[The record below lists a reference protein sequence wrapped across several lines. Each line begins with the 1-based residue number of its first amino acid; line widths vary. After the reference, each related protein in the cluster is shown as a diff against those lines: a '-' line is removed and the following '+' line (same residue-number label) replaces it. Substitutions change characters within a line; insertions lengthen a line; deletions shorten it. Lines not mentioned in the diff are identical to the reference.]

1 MASFA
6 SLAGGVGSLLDVLR
20 EVDVRPIR
28 ATAETP
34 FTIVFVS
41 RDEPMAKHLSALMY
55 RGAREHDVPRVRT
68 CIAIP
73 FADRESVFSTASYSA
88 SRADLVVIVTDEQS
102 ENEAELALVRQLD
115 RAKIPAVVAFLE
127 RTDGLQVP
135 LRANWLPAEPITIHL
150 ADETLDE
157 ADAVRQ
163 LVKAIRKLK
172 AIDEIALARHLP
184 AFREAVS
191 RGLIDDVAFANAVYS
206 AGTGVLETNPIATIP
221 LNAADILVLTK
232 NQAIMAYKLALVM
245 GMTAEF
251 RDVMPQLATV
261 VGGGFIFRQVARGL
275 IGLVPGLGIIPK
287 VAVAFAG
294 TYATGEVVYRWCATG
309 DRVTGDTLKVIY
321 DRALDRGKQIAADV
335 TKRVL
340 KPRERRAKITNPRR
354 IDKAERDAKRDA
366 SRDASRDAKQQ
377 NPEP

>member
-1 MASFA
+1 MPAKFSIA

-28 ATAETP
+28 VTSETP
-34 FTIVFVS
+34 FTLVFVS
-41 RDEPMAKHLSALMY
+41 RDEPMAQHLAALMY
-55 RGAREHDVPRVRT
+55 RGVREHETPRVRT
-68 CIAIP
+68 CISIP
-73 FADRESVFSTASYSA
+73 FAERESVIGTLTSSK
-88 SRADLVVIVTDEQS
+88 ADVHIADVVVIITNERT
-102 ENEAELALVRQLD
+102 ENEAELALVRQLG
-115 RAKIPAVVAFLE
+115 RLKIPVVVAFIE
-127 RTDGLQVP
+127 DKDGVQLP

-150 ADETLDE
+150 IDESLDE
-157 ADAVRQ
+157 ADAIKQ
-163 LVKAIRKLK
+163 LVKAVRKLK
-172 AIDEIALARHLP
+172 AIDELALARHLP

-232 NQAIMAYKLALVM
+232 NQAIMAYKITLAM

-251 RDVMPQLATV
+251 REIMPQLGAV
-261 VGGGFIFRQVARGL
+261 VGSGFIFRQIARGL

-309 DRVTGDTLKVIY
+309 DRINGDALKIVY
-321 DRALDRGKQIAADV
+321 DRALERGRQIAAQV
-335 TKRVL
+335 TKSVF
-340 KPRERRAKITNPRR
+340 KKREPHVRATNPRR
-354 IDKAERDAKRDA
+354 MNKGEQK
-366 SRDASRDAKQQ
+366 S
-377 NPEP
+377 EPLDS